1 MNEFSLAALGL
12 FAAVAPAGA
21 LPAFALRARNA
32 DAVQRTGLAALIGL
46 IAFALL
52 AGTAA
57 LGDPFLDWL
66 DISPENFQLAA
77 AIVMLPLALR
87 LLWSGESM
95 TLPREEVGDPP
106 WRVWLTPL
114 TVPLVAGPASL
125 VAALS
130 YGTRFG
136 IEPTL
141 GAAAFV
147 LALTALAFAAAP
159 QLRRS
164 LGALGISA
172 LGRLSGVLLV
182 VVAIELLVDGVQSV

>member
-1 MNEFSLAALGL
+1 VSEFSLAAVGL

-21 LPAFALRARNA
+21 LPAFALLTRNA
-32 DAVQRTGLAALIGL
+32 DGVQRARLASVIGL
-46 IAFALL
+46 IALVL
-52 AGTAA
+52 MDGTAA
-57 LGDPFLDWL
+57 LGDPLLEWL

-77 AIVMLPLALR
+77 ALVMAPLAFR

-95 TLPREEVGDPP
+95 TLPREVDGPGR
-106 WRVWLTPL
+106 RVWLTPL

-136 IEPTL
+136 LEPTL
-141 GAAAFV
+141 AATAFV
-147 LALTALAFAAAP
+147 LTLTALAFAAAP
-159 QLRRS
+159 QLRRF
-164 LGALGISA
+164 LGTSGISA
-172 LGRLSGVLLV
+172 LGRLTGGLLV

>member
-1 MNEFSLAALGL
+1 MSEFSLAALGL

-21 LPAFALRARNA
+21 LPVFALLTGNA
-32 DAVQRTGLAALIGL
+32 DAVQRTRQASLIGL
-46 IAFALL
+46 TAFALM

-66 DISPENFQLAA
+66 NISPENFQLAA
-77 AIVMLPLALR
+77 GLVMLPLAVR

-95 TLPREEVGDPP
+95 TLPREVERPQR
-106 WRVWLTPL
+106 RVWLTPL
-114 TVPLVAGPASL
+114 AVPLVASPASL

-136 IEPTL
+136 LEPTL
-141 GAAAFV
+141 GATAFV
-147 LALTALAFAAAP
+147 LTLTALAFAAAP
-159 QLRRS
+159 QLHRFLGTS
-164 LGALGISA
+164 GIGALA
-172 LGRLSGVLLV
+172 RLTGGLLV

>member
-1 MNEFSLAALGL
+1 MSEFSRAALGL

-21 LPAFALRARNA
+21 LPAFALLARNA
-32 DAVQRTGLAALIGL
+32 DAVQRTRLASLVGL
-46 IAFALL
+46 IAFALM

-66 DISPENFQLAA
+66 DISPENFQLSAGL
-77 AIVMLPLALR
+77 VMLPLALR

-95 TLPREEVGDPP
+95 TLPREVDRPLR
-106 WRVWLTPL
+106 RVWLVPL

-136 IEPTL
+136 LGPTL
-141 GAAAFV
+141 GAAALV
-147 LALTALAFAAAP
+147 LTLTALAFAAAP

-164 LGALGISA
+164 LGTPGISA
-172 LGRLSGVLLV
+172 LGRLTGVLLV

>member
-1 MNEFSLAALGL
+1 MSEFWQAALGL

-21 LPAFALRARNA
+21 LPAFALLTRSA
-32 DAVQRTGLAALIGL
+32 DAVQRTRLASLIGL
-46 IAFALL
+46 VAFALI

-66 DISPENFQLAA
+66 DISPENFQLASA
-77 AIVMLPLALR
+77 LVMAPLAVR

-95 TLPREEVGDPP
+95 SLPRDGDRPLR
-106 WRVWLTPL
+106 RVWLTPL

-136 IEPTL
+136 LEPTI

-147 LALTALAFAAAP
+147 LVLTALAFAAAP
-159 QLRRS
+159 QLQRT
-164 LGALGISA
+164 LGTSGISA
-172 LGRLSGVLLV
+172 LGRLTGALLV
-182 VVAIELLVDGVQSV
+182 VVAIELLVDGLQSV

>member
-1 MNEFSLAALGL
+1 MSEFSRAALGL

-21 LPAFALRARNA
+21 LPAFALLARNA
-32 DAVQRTGLAALIGL
+32 DAVQRTRLASLVGL

-57 LGDPFLDWL
+57 LGAPFLDWL
-66 DISPENFQLAA
+66 NISPENFQLAA
-77 AIVMLPLALR
+77 ALVMLPLALR

-95 TLPREEVGDPP
+95 TLPREVDRPLR
-106 WRVWLTPL
+106 RVWPTPL

-136 IEPTL
+136 LEPTL

-147 LALTALAFAAAP
+147 LTLTALAFAAAP

-164 LGALGISA
+164 LGTPGISA
-172 LGRLSGVLLV
+172 LGRLTGVLLV